1 MTQPTESCQQV
12 RATLLRCWSEILD
25 VPYAETSDSS
35 NFFFDGGN
43 SLLAVHLVSAVSSE
57 LGVEIPLESL
67 FLDGSFGALL
77 KATTDAVSAGQ
88 GGG

>member
-1 MTQPTESCQQV
+1 MTQPTESHQQV

-25 VPYAETSDSS
+25 VSHDEVSDSS

-43 SLLAVHLVSAVSSE
+43 SLLAVHLISAVSNE
-57 LGVEIPLESL
+57 LGVEIPLDSL

-77 KATTDAVSAGQ
+77 KETAGAVSAGP
-88 GGG
+88 GSV